1 MVNVDTYTIPMDH
14 YGQTYWPIGIL
25 PMSLKPRPL
34 ITKEKAIF
42 LECHLELAS
51 FGRICVFLL
60 MCLRCYPCLGCV
72 WPCFCMP
79 KFYSGRLTKE
89 KSHHFSGVHCGS
101 KEPANF
107 GGSSSREVFFGCC
120 NLTYGWKLICVFFG
134 GVNLTG
140 LILWG
145 RKSSNIFGSW
155 GPIWVER
162 QIHEDWGCPFLYS
175 VIVNLLK
182 MLKG

>member
-1 MVNVDTYTIPMDH
+1 MGRLHMYLHEWLIFMVNVDTYTIPMDH

-60 MCLRCYPCLGCV
+60 MCLRCYPCWGCV

-79 KFYSGRLTKE
+79 KFYSGRLTK
-89 KSHHFSGVHCGS
+89 KKQSPFFRGVLW
-101 KEPANF
+101 KQPKPKLKDRPPLTNF
-107 GGSSSREVFFGCC
+107 GGSSSREVFFGC
-120 NLTYGWKLICVFFG
+120 F
-134 GVNLTG
+134 NLTG

-145 RKSSNIFGSW
+145 RKSSNIFGIW
-155 GPIWVER
+155 GLIWVER
-162 QIHEDWGCPFLYS
+162 QIIIIGVVRFS
-175 VIVNLLK
+175 TQS
-182 MLKG
+182 